1 MDYWQKLQID
11 LYGSF
16 TDAAL
21 LQQAMKENWERCAKE
36 GKIIFNHSEDNLPR
50 LNPYLCLTL
59 ALEGSKYHV
68 EYYVSSLYLDCGGGN
83 SQLSTNVKANLRR
96 RTSLYFR
103 LSENKKCFWY
113 LPF

>member
-36 GKIIFNHSEDNLPR
+36 GKIIFNH
-50 LNPYLCLTL
+50 Y
-59 ALEGSKYHV
+59 
-68 EYYVSSLYLDCGGGN
+68 
-83 SQLSTNVKANLRR
+83 Q
-96 RTSLYFR
+96 
-103 LSENKKCFWY
+103 
-113 LPF
+113 